1 MKRQFARGAISLGS
15 NLGSALG
22 NSRETVNKALEILG
36 KIQEIELTQRSSLYQ
51 TTPVGPPQP
60 DYVNACAILTVELS
74 PLALLDTLLAIEA
87 QFGRVRRERWQ
98 ARTLDLD
105 LLLYQDLI
113 LDSPRLTIPHPRM
126 RERGFVLVPL
136 AEIVPDWQEPI
147 TGKSIAQLAKEI
159 DTQGVIKLEI

>member
-1 MKRQFARGAISLGS
+1 MKRQFAMVAIALGS
-15 NLGSALG
+15 NLGSDLG
-22 NSRETVNKALEILG
+22 NSRETVNKSFEILG
-36 KIQEIELTQRSSLYQ
+36 NSQGIELIQVSSLYQ

-60 DYVNACAILTVELS
+60 DYVNACAILAVELS
-74 PLALLDTLLAIEA
+74 PLALLDALLSIEA

-126 RERGFVLVPL
+126 QERGFVLVPL
-136 AEIVPDWQEPI
+136 AEIAPDWPEPI
-147 TGKSIAQLAKEI
+147 TGKLIAQLAKEV

>member
-1 MKRQFARGAISLGS
+1 MKRQFARVAIALGS
-15 NLGSALG
+15 NLGSDLG
-22 NSRETVNKALEILG
+22 NSRETVNKSLETLSN
-36 KIQEIELTQRSSLYQ
+36 IQGIELIQTSSLYQ

-74 PLALLDTLLAIEA
+74 PLDLLDTLLAIEA

-126 RERGFVLVPL
+126 QERGFVLVPL
-136 AEIVPDWQEPI
+136 AEIAPDWQEPI
-147 TGKSIAQLAKEI
+147 TGKSIAQLAKEV

>member
-1 MKRQFARGAISLGS
+1 MKRQFARVAIALGS
-15 NLGSALG
+15 NLGSNLG
-22 NSRETVNKALEILG
+22 NSREIVNKSLETLG
-36 KIQEIELTQRSSLYQ
+36 NIQGIELVQASSLYQ

-60 DYVNACAILTVELS
+60 DYVNACAILAVELS
-74 PLALLDTLLAIEA
+74 PLALLDALLSIEA

-126 RERGFVLVPL
+126 QERGFVLIPL
-136 AEIVPDWQEPI
+136 AEIAPDWQEPI
-147 TGKSIAQLAKEI
+147 TGKLIAQLAKEV